1 VRQSRRRPGGPRL
14 TVDDDRCCGY
24 GNCAELLPQVFRL
37 RDSDGLAEVA
47 SEPGGDSPELQ
58 AVIRDCPAEAIFWH
72 DEP

>member
-1 VRQSRRRPGGPRL
+1 MSGPRL
-14 TVDDDRCCGY
+14 TVDDGRCCGY

-47 SEPGGDSPELQ
+47 SEPKENFPELQ

>member
-1 VRQSRRRPGGPRL
+1 MSGPRL
-14 TVDDDRCCGY
+14 TVDDARCCGY
-24 GNCAELLPQVFRL
+24 GNCAELLPQIFRL

-47 SEPGGDSPELQ
+47 REPEGNLPELQ